1 MKGLEK
7 EYLSIDMPHLSGDP
21 LQLVSTYRADFN
33 VEAVHNE
40 TPTGL
45 PPHKLIVK
53 VHFKF

>member
-1 MKGLEK
+1 MKGIAK

-45 PPHKLIVK
+45 PPHKLIIK
-53 VHFKF
+53 VH